1 MSVVSQL
8 IALAKHPSPSAATF
22 TDVIYLTISAF
33 KQPKPLFDDQQK
45 KLAVSALGRSF
56 PLFTAAFRQYDI
68 GMNDDRRQN
77 AQMSRSGLQFIADE
91 MEDEPPIR
99 EKLQQLIESDHLK
112 SIEEYIENT
121 VGVEPENVTLEKIDL
136 DKIPKSHYW
145 WFYTNEDE

>member
-33 KQPKPLFDDQQK
+33 KQLKPLFDDQQK

-91 MEDEPPIR
+91 MEDEPPI
-99 EKLQQLIESDHLK
+99 Q
-112 SIEEYIENT
+112 YIENT